1 MDTDRCSHTNHIE
14 MGVVSQL
21 TTAVVCDCRVA
32 KCTQV
37 KVLEQQ
43 EERRSPLQWF
53 RSARC
58 PRHMETPIVVRLD
71 LVVNN
76 DT

>member
-43 EERRSPLQWF
+43 EKPSPVVPF
-53 RSARC
+53 CPVPSAYGDSYC
-58 PRHMETPIVVRLD
+58 G
-71 LVVNN
+71 
-76 DT
+76 